1 MDIDSATRISTGID
15 SIPGYRIDRLLD
27 QGGMGGVYLAE
38 DETLKRL
45 VAIKVINPELTENT
59 EFKKRF
65 TTEAL
70 IIAGFQHPN
79 IVTVFASGWLG
90 PKQYFVMEY
99 VRGGTLKQRLEA
111 GPLSAGEAY
120 RIGRQMADALAYS
133 HERDVIHRDFKANNV
148 LLRENGTPVLSDFGI
163 AKSVV
168 VSGEETAIGVVVGS
182 ALYMAPEQALGGRIS
197 NRVDIYSF
205 GLVLYQMLTGKLPE
219 RHPIRTKDD
228 GRQIARALR
237 AVDGACV
244 ELITRCL
251 RAAPEERPTA
261 AECRDALAALAKR
274 TAPRAGPEAPLRG
287 GRSSLLVVA
296 SGAAAAVLLGF
307 GAWRFG
313 FIGASAG
320 KSAAAAS
327 SPAAALVA
335 PTSPAPAVTP
345 SVVPD
350 QSAPPVAS
358 KPLAKG
364 SPAKV
369 KVATIQAAPPPPA
382 TPAGMILLT
391 VQVNPSSAKLFLDGN
406 AMPGASMP
414 LAPGSY
420 VVAAVAPGYYGHFEH
435 VVLST
440 DSASHPIKLAL
451 DATTLPTEME
461 LQRFLKLQNQVL
473 KPGQV
478 QSMTDRT
485 LREALRIQRFRQSN
499 QASEVD
505 PEARAINSLRHLGDS
520 RAAVGALLIESLAAG
535 HISRSLVTQPLI
547 AGSDQGDALAS
558 FFLALAQ
565 RESFDT
571 SSSKLVGSDPQLQ
584 PYCRRMGMA
593 ATQGLGNYAMELRRL
608 EHCAK

>member
-1 MDIDSATRISTGID
+1 
-15 SIPGYRIDRLLD
+15 
-27 QGGMGGVYLAE
+27 
-38 DETLKRL
+38 
-45 VAIKVINPELTENT
+45 
-59 EFKKRF
+59 
-65 TTEAL
+65 
-70 IIAGFQHPN
+70 
-79 IVTVFASGWLG
+79 
-90 PKQYFVMEY
+90 
-99 VRGGTLKQRLEA
+99 
-111 GPLSAGEAY
+111 
-120 RIGRQMADALAYS
+120 
-133 HERDVIHRDFKANNV
+133 
-148 LLRENGTPVLSDFGI
+148 
-163 AKSVV
+163 
-168 VSGEETAIGVVVGS
+168 
-182 ALYMAPEQALGGRIS
+182 
-197 NRVDIYSF
+197 
-205 GLVLYQMLTGKLPE
+205 
-219 RHPIRTKDD
+219 
-228 GRQIARALR
+228 
-237 AVDGACV
+237 
-244 ELITRCL
+244 
-251 RAAPEERPTA
+251 
-261 AECRDALAALAKR
+261 
-274 TAPRAGPEAPLRG
+274 
-287 GRSSLLVVA
+287 VA

-608 EHCAK
+608 EHSAK